1 MADSAEPPVDKS
13 SADYPP
19 VRPVVGFYGR
29 QPNGYYDPPHAHDRA
44 QFSYRLEGV
53 AAVRAE
59 GTAIV
64 LPPGRGVWIPAGM
77 VHEVTC
83 RGPAAYNVLY
93 VSPAARPHPEGLR
106 VLDVTPFLHA
116 LIQEFL
122 TFDTLYDVE
131 GREAD
136 VVRLMLGEID
146 RAPPSQDGG
155 PKLPR
160 DPRLRRVCD
169 LLRADLADDRDIDAW
184 AAWVGMSRRTFTRAF
199 RQETGMG
206 FATWRQQLRMTEAV
220 ARLGAGHSVT
230 RIAHELGF
238 ATVSGFVA
246 LFQRSFGMTPGR
258 YAAALAGGTPKAFS
272 RT

>member
-1 MADSAEPPVDKS
+1 MDKS

-29 QPNGYYDPPHAHDRA
+29 QPDGYYDPPHAHDRA

-59 GTAIV
+59 GAAIV

-77 VHEVTC
+77 AHEVTC

-93 VSPAARPHPEGLR
+93 VTQQARPHPEGLR
-106 VLDVTPFLHA
+106 VLDVTPLLHA

-122 TFDTLYDVE
+122 TFDRLYDVD
-131 GREAD
+131 GREGEI
-136 VVRLMLGEID
+136 VRLMLGEID
-146 RAPPSQDGG
+146 RAPPSTEAG

-160 DPRLRRVCD
+160 DQRLRRVCD
-169 LLRADLADDRDIDAW
+169 ALRADLNDDRDIDAW
-184 AAWVGMSRRTFTRAF
+184 AAWVGMSRRTFTRTF
-199 RQETGMG
+199 RLETGMG
-206 FATWRQQLRMTEAV
+206 FVTWRQQLRMTEAV

-230 RIAHELGF
+230 KIAHDLGF
-238 ATVSGFVA
+238 ATVSGFVT

-258 YAAALAGGTPKAFS
+258 YAAALSSARS
-272 RT
+272 